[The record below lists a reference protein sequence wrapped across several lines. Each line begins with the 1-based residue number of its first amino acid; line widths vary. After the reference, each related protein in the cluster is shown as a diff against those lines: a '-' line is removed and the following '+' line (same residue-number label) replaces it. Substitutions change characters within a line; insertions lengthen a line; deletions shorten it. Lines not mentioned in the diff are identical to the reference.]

1 MVTLEDVRRLALP
14 LPGTYEAVIR
24 DRIKFKVARIV
35 YLSVAP
41 DERSMGFAFPKE
53 ERAALVAAEPAKFSL
68 PIPSDLRYNW
78 TQVALTEIELDELS
92 ELVPDAWSLAVPKR
106 VSTAYFDSVGRGA
119 AP

>member
-24 DRIKFKVARIV
+24 DRIKFKVGRIV

-53 ERAALVAAEPAKFSL
+53 ERAALVAAEPRVFHL
-68 PIPSDLRYNW
+68 PRESDMRFNW
-78 TQVALTEIELDELS
+78 VQAWLASLDEQRMT
-92 ELVPDAWSLAVPKR
+92 ELVIDAWRMVVPRKVWSAYLPRLA
-106 VSTAYFDSVGRGA
+106 
-119 AP
+119 

>member
-14 LPGTYEAVIR
+14 LPGTYEALIQ
-24 DRIKFKVARIV
+24 DRIKFKVGRIV

-53 ERAALVAAEPAKFSL
+53 ERAALVASEPAKFSL

-78 TQVALTEIELDELS
+78 ARVWLTEIDSAELS
-92 ELVPDAWSLAVPKR
+92 ELVPDAWAMAVPKR
-106 VSTAYFDSVGRGA
+106 VSAAYFDGPG
-119 AP
+119 

>member
-1 MVTLEDVRRLALP
+1 LDDVRRLALA
-14 LPGTYEAVIR
+14 LPGSYEALIG
-24 DRIKFKVARIV
+24 DRVKFKVGRIV

-53 ERAALVAAEPAKFSL
+53 ERAALVAEPTKFSL

-78 TQVALTEIELDELS
+78 ARVALIEIELDELA

-106 VSTAYFDSVGRGA
+106 VSAAYFDNLGPGA
-119 AP
+119 PA

>member
-14 LPGTYEAVIR
+14 LPGTYEALIQ
-24 DRIKFKVARIV
+24 DRIKFKVGRIV

-53 ERAALVAAEPAKFSL
+53 ERAALVASEPPKSQL

-78 TQVALTEIELDELS
+78 VRVALTEIELDELS
-92 ELVPDAWSLAVPKR
+92 ELVPDAWSMAVAKR
-106 VSTAYFDSVGRGA
+106 VSAAYFDGLA
-119 AP
+119 

>member
-24 DRIKFKVARIV
+24 DRIKFKVGRIV

-53 ERAALVAAEPAKFSL
+53 ERAALVASEPTKFHL
-68 PIPSDLRYNW
+68 PIPSDMRYNW
-78 TQVALTEIELDELS
+78 VRVWLTEIDRAELA
-92 ELVPDAWSLAVPKR
+92 ELVPDAWAMAVPKR
-106 VSTAYFDSVGRGA
+106 VAAAYFDGLSRGL
-119 AP
+119 P